1 VRGRI
6 VRPLLDCNRAAVR
19 AYLDDLG
26 QEWREDVSN
35 SDTSRLRA
43 LVRAQIVPVAEQVNP
58 SFRETLARSID
69 LLAADDALL
78 SRLADDFSRDFAE
91 TTADGRVEFDRTFMA
106 TLDPAMARRTV
117 RSALIRAFP
126 EASRL
131 DSAHVEALVA
141 GLSADAFARDL
152 PYGLRAET
160 EYGKLFVSRV
170 GTEVPVLAPCLLPL
184 PGNANLGRA
193 GSIVA
198 EAVEPA
204 DITDH
209 ADSITIDAGK
219 ALTLVVDAVHPGDRM
234 RPLGMSGSR
243 KLSDLLTD
251 AKVPRRLRGA
261 VPVVRDGERIVWLAG
276 VRMSEEYR
284 VGPDTKR
291 AVRLTWEHE

>member
-1 VRGRI
+1 
-6 VRPLLDCNRAAVR
+6 
-19 AYLDDLG
+19 
-26 QEWREDVSN
+26 
-35 SDTSRLRA
+35 
-43 LVRAQIVPVAEQVNP
+43 
-58 SFRETLARSID
+58 
-69 LLAADDALL
+69 
-78 SRLADDFSRDFAE
+78 
-91 TTADGRVEFDRTFMA
+91 
-106 TLDPAMARRTV
+106 
-117 RSALIRAFP
+117 
-126 EASRL
+126 
-131 DSAHVEALVA
+131 
-141 GLSADAFARDL
+141 
-152 PYGLRAET
+152 
-160 EYGKLFVSRV
+160 
-170 GTEVPVLAPCLLPL
+170 LLPL